1 MTMPCPFC
9 HLPNDRIEAQ
19 NDLAVAIRDAYPVN
33 PGHTLVIPRRHVASW
48 FEATVEERAAM
59 LELADLAR
67 QTLQDELA
75 PDGFNL
81 GINDGEAAGQTI
93 PHLHLHVIPRFDGDV
108 DDPTGGVRGVIPGR
122 GNYLK
127 LGY

>member
-127 LGY
+127 PGD

>member
-1 MTMPCPFC
+1 
-9 HLPNDRIEAQ
+9 
-19 NDLAVAIRDAYPVN
+19 
-33 PGHTLVIPRRHVASW
+33 
-48 FEATVEERAAM
+48 M

-127 LGY
+127 PGD